1 MKKEKGKF
9 FMKYKVSEIF
19 YSIQGEG
26 LNQGLPFIFI
36 RFSNCNLRCVWCD
49 TKYAWESGKEME
61 LEEIIKEVKKFRCR
75 RICITGG
82 EPYLQNL
89 FPIFER
95 LKKEKLFISV
105 ETNGTIWQDI
115 KFNWIT
121 VSPKKEGIKYH
132 KKGYDVR
139 FRKVASEFK
148 YVITGEDDFEF
159 IDNEIEKPII
169 LQPVDNN
176 FDISKLIIDYIKNN
190 PDRNFRIKL
199 QLHKILNIS

>member
-1 MKKEKGKF
+1 
-9 FMKYKVSEIF
+9 MKYKVSEIF

-36 RFSNCNLRCVWCD
+36 RFSGCNLRCVWCD
-49 TKYAWESGKEME
+49 TKYAWEGGKEME
-61 LEEIIKEVKKFRCR
+61 LEKIIKEVKKFKCKN
-75 RICITGG
+75 ICITGG

-115 KFNWIT
+115 KFDWIT
-121 VSPKKEGIKYH
+121 VSPKREGLKYH
-132 KKGYDVR
+132 KKGYDIR

-148 YVITGEDDFEF
+148 YIITGKDDFEF
-159 IDNEIEKPII
+159 IDSEIEKPII

-176 FDISKLIIDYIKNN
+176 FEISKLIIDYIKKH
-190 PDRNFRIKL
+190 PDRNYQIKL
-199 QLHKILNIS
+199 QLQKILNIP

>member
-1 MKKEKGKF
+1 MKKDKGKF

-26 LNQGLPFIFI
+26 LNQGLPFVFI
-36 RFSNCNLRCVWCD
+36 RFSGCNLRCVWCD
-49 TKYAWESGKEME
+49 TKYAWKNGEEME
-61 LEEIIKEVKKFRCR
+61 LEEIVKEVKKFKCKN
-75 RICITGG
+75 ICITGG

-115 KFNWIT
+115 KFDWIT
-121 VSPKKEGIKYH
+121 VSPKREGGKYH
-132 KKGYDVR
+132 KNGYDIR

-148 YVITGEDDFEF
+148 YVITGKDDFEF
-159 IDNEIEKPII
+159 IDNEIKKPII

-176 FDISKLIIDYIKNN
+176 FEISKLIIDYIKNN
-190 PDRNFRIKL
+190 PDRNYRIKL
-199 QLHKILNIS
+199 QLHKILKIP